1 MLFFSRSVMSDSLQP
16 PGLQHARPP
25 SPSPSPRPC
34 SNSCPLNYW
43 CHPTN
48 SSSVIPFSSCL
59 QSFSASESFLL
70 SWPFLSGGQNIE
82 ASASVVPIN
91 IQGWFPF
98 GLTCLISLQ
107 SKGLSKVFS
116 DTTIQKHQFL
126 VLSLLYGS
134 TLTSIHDYWKNHSL
148 DYIDL
153 HWQSNVSAF

>member
-1 MLFFSRSVMSDSLQP
+1 MLFSRSVMSDSLQP
-16 PGLQHARPP
+16 HGLQHARPP

-34 SNSCPLNYW
+34 SNSCPLSYW
-43 CHPTN
+43 CYPTN

-59 QSFSASESFLL
+59 QSFSASESFLM
-70 SWPFLSGGQNIE
+70 SWSFVSGGQNIG

-107 SKGLSKVFS
+107 SKGLSKGFS
-116 DTTIQKHQFL
+116 NTTIQKHQFL
-126 VLSLLYGS
+126 VLSLVYGS

-148 DYIDL
+148 

>member
-1 MLFFSRSVMSDSLQP
+1 MSDSLRSHES
-16 PGLQHARPP
+16 QHSRPP

-34 SNSCPLNYW
+34 SNSCPLSYW

-70 SWPFLSGGQNIE
+70 SWPFLSGRQNIE

-134 TLTSIHDYWKNHSL
+134 TLISIHDYWKNHSL